1 LNSEQEQLNVYTI
14 TTNEMVQLVQMW
26 LWPFFR
32 IAGLLMTAPIIGT
45 RTIPVRVRIV
55 VAVIITAVL
64 FPVIPKIPGVDPV
77 SAEGIFI
84 SIQQVVT
91 GMAMGLSMRVI
102 FIALEVAGQAIGQLM
117 GLMLASM
124 VDPTNGNQ
132 VPIIGQFYLLLA
144 TLLFLAV
151 DGHLMMI
158 RVLAQSFS
166 SLPIGSAGISTNMA
180 WEIVTWTGTIL
191 RTAVV
196 IALPAMASLLIV
208 NLSFGVMTRSAPQ
221 LNIFAVGFPIMIIL
235 GVLIIFFNLSSFVPH
250 MMEMFEEGISM
261 MQKMVTS

>member
-1 LNSEQEQLNVYTI
+1 MLTI
-14 TTNEMVQLVQMW
+14 TTNEMMQLVHMW

-32 IAGLLMTAPIIGT
+32 IAGLLMTAPVIGT
-45 RTIPVRVRIV
+45 RTVPGRIRIV
-55 VAVIITAVL
+55 MAIAITAVI
-64 FPVIPKIPGVDPV
+64 FPVLPQIPEVDPV
-77 SAEGIFI
+77 SAKGLLI
-84 SIQQVVT
+84 SLQQVIT
-91 GMAMGLSMRVI
+91 GVAMGLSMRVV

-144 TLLFLAV
+144 TLLFITV
-151 DGHLMMI
+151 DGHLIMI
-158 RVLAQSFS
+158 RVLAESFHS
-166 SLPIGSAGISTNMA
+166 MPIGSIGISTNSA
-180 WEIVTWTGTIL
+180 WEFVTWIGTIL
-191 RTAVV
+191 RTAVL
-196 IALPAMASLLIV
+196 IALPAIVSLLIV

-250 MMEMFEEGISM
+250 MIHLFDEGALM
-261 MQKMVTS
+261 MLKMVSP